1 MTDQAMD
8 DRPHVQDLIAAF
20 PLPTLVIDPA
30 EQIIAVNDA
39 AVKMMGPN
47 AAGRHFTATL
57 RNPKL
62 VDAIERGLREP
73 APQSISYQGIENGN
87 DIHYDVH
94 LQQIGQTG
102 RLLVS
107 LQNVEG
113 QAQAEQMR
121 RDFIANVSHELRT
134 PLTGMIGF
142 IETLRTS
149 ARDDARARDKF
160 LGTMARE
167 AERMNRLVHDLLSLS
182 RVEAEQ
188 RVRPTER
195 LDLRNVMQTTLRNL
209 DRLAIKSNVTL
220 KPDLGEEPLL
230 VIGEMDQL
238 LQVFTN
244 LLENAMKY
252 GGADKSV
259 EITSQIIPHDP
270 VLRGPAIGL
279 TIADHGPGIDPI
291 HIPRLTE
298 RFYRADSHRSREL
311 GGTGLGLAI
320 VKHILN
326 RHRGRLKI
334 SSEPG
339 QGAKFTVILPPAQ
352 I

>member
-1 MTDQAMD
+1 MDNRPNVQA
-8 DRPHVQDLIAAF
+8 LIAAF
-20 PLPTLVIDPA
+20 PLPTLVIDTA
-30 EQIIAVNDA
+30 EQIIALNDA
-39 AVKMMGPN
+39 AGKMLGPN

-62 VDAIERGLREP
+62 VRAIERGLRDS
-73 APQSISYQGIENGN
+73 APQSIAYQGIENGA

-94 LQQIGQTG
+94 LQQIAKTGQ
-102 RLLVS
+102 LLVS

-195 LDLRNVMQTTLRNL
+195 LDLRNVLQTTQRNL
-209 DRLAIKSNVTL
+209 DRLALKSNVSL
-220 KPDLGEEPLL
+220 KPDLGAEPLF

-252 GGADKSV
+252 GGADQSV
-259 EITSQIIPHDP
+259 EITSQIIAHDP

-334 SSEPG
+334 SSALGE
-339 QGAKFTVILPPAQ
+339 GAQFTVILPPAPEKS
-352 I
+352 